1 MDIEDI
7 VENFSYLDEW
17 EDRYKYVIELGKML
31 EPMPQELQN
40 DTNKVRGCASQ
51 VWLST
56 QASEKDGQKVLHF
69 LGDSD
74 AIIVKGLVSITLAM
88 FNDKTPQAILDT
100 DAESIF
106 DAIQLREHISAQRAN
121 GLTSMI
127 QRIRADAS
135 AQI

>member
-7 VENFSYLDEW
+7 IDNFSYLDEW

-31 EPMPQELQN
+31 EPMPDVLKC
-40 DTNKVRGCASQ
+40 DANKVRGCASQ

-56 QASEKDGQKVLHF
+56 QVVEDSGPKTLHF

-74 AIIVKGLVSITLAM
+74 AIIVKGLVSITLIL
-88 FNDKTPQAILDT
+88 FNDKTPQAIIDT
-100 DAESIF
+100 DAESVF
-106 DAIQLREHISAQRAN
+106 KRIQLREHISAQRAN

-127 QRIRADAS
+127 QRIRADAA
-135 AQI
+135 AQL